1 MVQYNPFSDEVMR
14 DPYPVYAQLRAEAPV
29 YYIEEYDAWALSKF
43 QDIWDCSMDNKHFT
57 ATKGTTSAHLLTKV
71 QPVTPMLNMMDPPEH
86 TKLRSEMRQYFTPAK
101 VAPLEP
107 FIRDMAKGYIEEVKG
122 KGGMDVMNDF
132 SSNIATAVTCKLNG
146 IPPEDGDMLNALVW
160 RFFSRDPEIDG
171 MTPDGLAA
179 MEEIGAYFYQLA
191 AECRAK
197 GANEPD
203 VLNLLCAFELNGEKF
218 ELETIA
224 SHLTLLIIGGSETFP
239 KTFANITQLLAEHP
253 DQRAKV
259 VADPSLIP
267 DAFQE
272 GLRYWMP
279 TQFLCR
285 TVTNDLELRG
295 QTLKEGQPVLFLYPA
310 ANRDEDEFDDPDVFD
325 IDRKA
330 KRILSFGAG
339 THACIGMHAAKLEA
353 RICLE
358 EMLAAFPE
366 YELDLDNAE
375 RLVTDFVQG
384 YASFPIKF

>member
-101 VAPLEP
+101 VAPREP
-107 FIRDMAKGYIEEVKG
+107 FIREMVKQLIEEAKGRG
-122 KGGMDVMNDF
+122 SMDVINDF
-132 SSNIATAVTCKLNG
+132 SSNVAVAVTCQLNG
-146 IPPEDGDMLNALVW
+146 IPAEDGDMLVDLVN
-160 RFFSRDPEIDG
+160 RFFARDPEIEG
-171 MTPDGLAA
+171 MTPDGLKA
-179 MEEIGAYFYQLA
+179 MEEIGGYFYQLA
-191 AECRAK
+191 DACRK
-197 GANEPD
+197 RGANEPD
-203 VLNLLCAFELNGEKF
+203 VLNLLCSFELNGEKF
-218 ELETIA
+218 DLETIA

-239 KTFANITQLLAEHP
+239 KTFANATQLLAEHP
-253 DQRAKV
+253 DQRARV

-267 DAFQE
+267 DAYQE
-272 GLRYWMP
+272 SLRYWMP

-285 TVTNDLELRG
+285 VVTNDLELRG

-339 THACIGMHAAKLEA
+339 THACIGMHAAKLEGK
-353 RICLE
+353 ICLE